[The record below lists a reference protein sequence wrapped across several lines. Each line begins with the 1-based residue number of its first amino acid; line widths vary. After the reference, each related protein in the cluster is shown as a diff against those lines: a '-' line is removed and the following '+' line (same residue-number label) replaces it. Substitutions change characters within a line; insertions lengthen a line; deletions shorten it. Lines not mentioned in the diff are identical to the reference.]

1 MLLTALLVGIAS
13 LVISPRVFAAQAERD
28 ASPAPTVL
36 LFGDSL
42 TAGYGLAPG
51 EGWADLLAR
60 ELDRRTPAWRVVNAS
75 VSGETTAGGRT
86 RLARAL
92 EKHRPRVLVLELGGN
107 DGLRGM
113 PVNVTRSNLAAMI
126 AEGRKAGAEVVL
138 VGVRIPPNYGPDYAA
153 DFEAVFTDLAAEG
166 TGGVHLVRFLLKGV
180 ALDFSLMQ
188 PDGIH
193 PTAAAQPRLLEN
205 VRGALFEAIA
215 AAGATIRQD

>member
-1 MLLTALLVGIAS
+1 MV
-13 LVISPRVFAAQAERD
+13 SPRVFAEAADRD
-28 ASPAPTVL
+28 APAVSTVL

-51 EGWADLLAR
+51 EGWADLLAG
-60 ELDRRTPAWRVVNAS
+60 ELAERTPPWRVVNAS

-92 EKHRPRVLVLELGGN
+92 AKHRPQVLVLELGGN

-113 PVNVTRSNLAAMI
+113 PLDVTRANLAAMI
-126 AEGRKAGAEVVL
+126 AEARKVGAQVL
-138 VGVRIPPNYGPDYAA
+138 VVGVRIPPNYGPDYAA
-153 DFEAVFTDLAAEG
+153 DFEAVFAELAAEG
-166 TGGVHLVRFLLKGV
+166 AQGVYVVRYLLEGV

-193 PTAAAQPRLLEN
+193 PTAAAQPRLLDN
-205 VRGALFEAIA
+205 VREALLQALD